1 MLQFKALYSDDF
13 EFNLNCKV
21 TSFRMNT
28 YYKVEAADATA
39 NGNEFNTK
47 MTTIISASPA
57 VTFDK
62 IFAIGDD
69 GVKHEMSPIMIK
81 II

>member
-1 MLQFKALYSDDF
+1 MPQSI
-13 EFNLNCKV
+13 LN
-21 TSFRMNT
+21 
-28 YYKVEAADATA
+28 YKGGAVDATE
-39 NGNEFNTK
+39 NGNEFNAK
-47 MTTIISASPA
+47 MKTIINALPAGTA